1 MAPPVEY
8 LDGPSLVMPRPE
20 HELNHSAPD
29 STSESTALAVRLGD
43 PAYAARLKDFVGHLW
58 YGRATPA

>member
-20 HELNHSAPD
+20 RDLVA
-29 STSESTALAVRLGD
+29 TSDANAEGTALTVGWHD
-43 PAYAARLKDFVGHLW
+43 PSAAARIRELVGSLW